1 MPLDLKSLKRLNLAV
16 ILSVTMS
23 AAANETKYVKDYGTR
38 GHMFPIAETSLLQVI
53 YSKLEA
59 SEQSGKLEE
68 MQNEFREKVKRKM
81 LRPTPVY
88 GLARAKIARSW
99 SYNPT
104 LIQSTPIL
112 DDRGKVIVAAGTI
125 VNPLD
130 TLSWGKPLLFIDGE
144 DKEQVTWAKTVD
156 GEIVLTNGIPIE
168 LSQAL
173 DRSVYFDQ
181 GGLLIEKFKIGAL
194 PAIVEQDGKL
204 LKVSEIL
211 VH

>member
-1 MPLDLKSLKRLNLAV
+1 MAV
-16 ILSVTMS
+16 ILSVAMS
-23 AAANETKYVKDYGTR
+23 TAANEKDYGTR
-38 GHMFPIAETSLLQVI
+38 GHLFPIAETSLLQVI

-59 SEQSGKLEE
+59 AEQSGKLEE

-88 GLARAKIARSW
+88 GLSRAKIARSW

-168 LSQAL
+168 LSEAL
-173 DRSVYFDQ
+173 DRSVKAGY
-181 GGLLIEKFKIGAL
+181 
-194 PAIVEQDGKL
+194 
-204 LKVSEIL
+204 
-211 VH
+211 